1 VKKQWPFRQAKYGY
15 RKYGNRAGHQSRETR
30 NPFQEHKKTASQH
43 STTQE
48 GIMKRKLCNTL
59 RKLAMVTTSLC
70 LTTAYAH
77 AQPAS
82 EPFRIGFITDMS
94 GAYADTDGAGGLEA
108 IKMAVEDAG
117 GSVLGKKIEVL
128 SADHQNKAD
137 TAAARAR
144 EWIDQQQL
152 KMLVGGVNSAAGLAM
167 NKVIADKKRVYF
179 NVGAATARLTNED
192 CTPYTVHY
200 EYDTVALAKG
210 TGSAVVAQGGKT
222 WYFLVADY
230 AFGHSLLNDTSEVIK
245 ASGGTVIGSVKH
257 PPNAND
263 MSSFLLQAQASKA
276 QVLGLANAGAD
287 TINSIKAAADFGLTK
302 TMKIAGL
309 LMTINDVH
317 GLSLPVAQGL
327 MMTDSWYW
335 DKDEASR
342 KFANRFFLKMKK
354 MPSSHQAADYSVTSN
369 YLKAVKAAGT
379 DDADKVMAELKKMKL
394 DDFYAK
400 GSIRQDGRYVHDMYL
415 MQVKAP
421 SESSKPWDYLKTIA
435 TIPGDSAFTKLADSK
450 CSLVKK

>member
-1 VKKQWPFRQAKYGY
+1 MKRQAG
-15 RKYGNRAGHQSRETR
+15 
-30 NPFQEHKKTASQH
+30 
-43 STTQE
+43 
-48 GIMKRKLCNTL
+48 NTL
-59 RKLAMVTTSLC
+59 SQLALAAATLI
-70 LTTAYAH
+70 LTAGYAH
-77 AQPAS
+77 AQPAG

-94 GAYADTDGAGGLEA
+94 GAYADTDGPGGLEA
-108 IKMAVEDAG
+108 IRMAVEDAG
-117 GSVLGKKIEVL
+117 GSVLGRKIEVL

-152 KMLVGGVNSAAGLAM
+152 KMLIGGVNSATGLAM
-167 NKVIADKKRVYF
+167 NAVIADKKRVYF

-192 CTPYTVHY
+192 CTPYTIHY
-200 EYDTVALAKG
+200 EYDTVALARG

-245 ASGGTVIGSVKH
+245 ASGGTVLGSVKH

-276 QVLGLANAGAD
+276 QVLGLANAGSD

-317 GLSLPVAQGL
+317 GLGLPVAQGL
-327 MMTDSWYW
+327 VMTDSWYW

-369 YLKAVKAAGT
+369 YLKAVKAVGS
-379 DDADKVMAELKKMKL
+379 DDADKVMTELKKMKL

-400 GSIRQDGRYVHDMYL
+400 GTIRADGRYVHDMYL
-415 MQVKAP
+415 MQVKTPA
-421 SESSKPWDYLKTIA
+421 ESKKPWDYLKTVA
-435 TIPGDSAFTKLADSK
+435 TIPGDVAFTKLADSK